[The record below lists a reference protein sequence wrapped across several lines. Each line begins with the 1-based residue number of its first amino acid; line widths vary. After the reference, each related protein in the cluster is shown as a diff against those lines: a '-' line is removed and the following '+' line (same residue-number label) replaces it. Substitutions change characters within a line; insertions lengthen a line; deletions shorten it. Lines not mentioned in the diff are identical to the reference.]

1 MALAV
6 VRGRVLGYTGR
17 VPSLYPIV
25 DVDACSK
32 VGIQPLRLALHWC
45 ELGVRRL
52 QVRAKSVASGEY
64 FELLRQVAS
73 SVPPE
78 VEVFANDRPDLAEL
92 AGCAGVHV
100 GQSDLPVALVKQTF
114 PRLQVGVS
122 THDLTQL
129 SRALAFGP
137 SYVAFGP
144 VFTTG
149 SKLNPEPCVGVSGL
163 ERAFVLT
170 RAAAIPLVAIGGID
184 ADNAPEV
191 RAHCD
196 YVALISAL
204 TASELDVVTQR
215 HARLSAAFD
224 SPA

>member
-32 VGIQPLRLALHWC
+32 AGIQPLPLALHWC

-52 QVRAKSVASGEY
+52 QVRAKSLASGAY
-64 FELLRQVAS
+64 FELLRQVVS
-73 SVPPE
+73 SVPSE

-100 GQSDLPVALVKQTF
+100 GQSDLPVPLVKQTF

-122 THDLTQL
+122 THDLGQL
-129 SRALAFGP
+129 THALAEAP

-149 SKLNPEPCVGVSGL
+149 SKQNPEPCVGVSGL
-163 ERAFVLT
+163 AQASALARTAT
-170 RAAAIPLVAIGGID
+170 IPLVAIGGID
-184 ADNAPEV
+184 EVSAPLV
-191 RAHCD
+191 RSHCD

-204 TASELDVVTQR
+204 TASELDVVTR
-215 HARLSAAFD
+215 RYASLSAALD